1 MAGLQPV
8 GNLPNGVTWSSSTYG
23 EPKRKGNPYDPRT
36 IIGEA
41 EVELGDVDS
50 YIAWRKSVG
59 LKTLDPYTARSRMK
73 TDKSYRKYLV
83 AERKNQKEARKRQEK
98 LEDEARKNAR
108 ADAREAKKN
117 AKSDANALK
126 KRAIEI
132 TERWDKYEGN
142 PPDGYGE
149 TMKPEAAMR
158 EAYNRALGERK
169 LMEEIT
175 GKTAMNTRSV
185 SPSVAEAQSTG
196 ENNRPAG
203 GTIVKSKS
211 GKEALR
217 VPIGEMNG
225 KQVYELYSKGSD
237 GWVKQGMQSPNGFI
251 PEDKMG
257 TNKLRMDTFKT
268 ALNKYNRDIGYT
280 GEDGLGSD
288 AVKARMKKDWGKN
301 WEKVYLDEQGGVKQL
316 YKDGKG
322 GLRDTRN
329 APEVIPEAEVD
340 LINDLRGNERKGD
353 YALGDLDQARGQEP
367 SGGLYP
373 PDGEFGMSQ
382 KRLTPE
388 AVPVVEPQ
396 PAEAPGVDDLMPE
409 AYMRGDRP
417 PAFSGQAVIDT
428 ITAPFRAYHDYA
440 KAKGEGRDHPY
451 DTQNEVGWGVTDS
464 ANEWRTPEEGKRQ
477 YTGMQPSEDPRDYY
491 TPAPSGRLDPS
502 YLDTDMLTTA
512 EEEAMV
518 EQMLKDD
525 PEFYGVEETT
535 DYDGWY

>member
-59 LKTLDPYTARSRMK
+59 LKTLDKYIARSRMK
-73 TDKSYRKYLV
+73 TDKGYRKYLV
-83 AERKNQKEARKRQEK
+83 AERKSQKEARKRQEK

-108 ADAREAKKN
+108 ADAREAKKS
-117 AKSDANALK
+117 AKADAKGLQ

-132 TERWDKYEGN
+132 REQWDKFEGN

-149 TMKPEAAMR
+149 SMKPEVAMR

-237 GWVKQGMQSPNGFI
+237 GWVKQGM
-251 PEDKMG
+251 
-257 TNKLRMDTFKT
+257 
-268 ALNKYNRDIGYT
+268 
-280 GEDGLGSD
+280 
-288 AVKARMKKDWGKN
+288 
-301 WEKVYLDEQGGVKQL
+301 
-316 YKDGKG
+316 
-322 GLRDTRN
+322 
-329 APEVIPEAEVD
+329 
-340 LINDLRGNERKGD
+340 
-353 YALGDLDQARGQEP
+353 
-367 SGGLYP
+367 
-373 PDGEFGMSQ
+373 
-382 KRLTPE
+382 
-388 AVPVVEPQ
+388 
-396 PAEAPGVDDLMPE
+396 
-409 AYMRGDRP
+409 
-417 PAFSGQAVIDT
+417 
-428 ITAPFRAYHDYA
+428 
-440 KAKGEGRDHPY
+440 
-451 DTQNEVGWGVTDS
+451 
-464 ANEWRTPEEGKRQ
+464 
-477 YTGMQPSEDPRDYY
+477 
-491 TPAPSGRLDPS
+491 
-502 YLDTDMLTTA
+502 
-512 EEEAMV
+512 
-518 EQMLKDD
+518 
-525 PEFYGVEETT
+525 
-535 DYDGWY
+535 